1 MLWDTKCLPRELTV
15 WRAWFPVFP
24 VVKPMASE
32 LYAIIGAAAMF
43 FGVIAA
49 AFIVGINY
57 ESHKKGAEYAE
68 QMRKM
73 LNALDDIRGNVDS
86 GELPLKYRD

>member
-1 MLWDTKCLPRELTV
+1 
-15 WRAWFPVFP
+15 
-24 VVKPMASE
+24 
-32 LYAIIGAAAMF
+32 MF

-86 GELPLKYRD
+86 GELSLKYRD

>member
-1 MLWDTKCLPRELTV
+1 MKCLPLAPTV

-24 VVKPMASE
+24 VAKPMASE
-32 LYAIIGAAAMF
+32 VYAIIGAAAMF

-68 QMRKM
+68 QMQKM

>member
-1 MLWDTKCLPRELTV
+1 M
-15 WRAWFPVFP
+15 
-24 VVKPMASE
+24 
-32 LYAIIGAAAMF
+32 GAAAMF
-43 FGVIAA
+43 FGVISA

-68 QMRKM
+68 HMQKM

>member
-1 MLWDTKCLPRELTV
+1 MKCLPRELTV
-15 WRAWFPVFP
+15 WRVWFPAFP
-24 VVKPMASE
+24 VVNPMASE